1 MYVYLTMRIYPEDS
15 ISRFEFDR
23 IRESVQQHCRC
34 AIAKEKAAQ
43 LLPFS
48 QLEPI
53 LIQLNRTKELLHIL
67 QSGSYFPIT
76 SFPDISK
83 EITLLS
89 VANSILQ
96 EKQLINLR
104 DVSDTVNTL
113 VKYLSDKKT
122 VLPYVNGIFESVYF
136 TPDIINAIDA
146 VLDTAGIVKSSA
158 SKDLAD
164 IRKNLA
170 HVRREL
176 DRVFRS
182 QLAKLKKLGWLAET
196 EETVYNGRRVLSV
209 LAEQKRSVKG
219 LIQGNSDTGKT
230 SFIEPIETVE
240 LNNDVFELVA
250 QERRE
255 IMRILKQLTSQIRQH
270 KTLINNYQLSLIDF
284 DFVRAK
290 ALFAMDIGATM
301 PAVSKYPQVDL
312 INARHPILVLQN
324 KSSKKDVVPMS
335 CSLNHKLRLLV
346 ISGPNAGGKSITL
359 KTIGLLQMMLQSGL
373 LVPVDE
379 KSEMGIFHRLF
390 ADIGDSQSIEFELST
405 YSSRLAKMKYFLD
418 FADNR
423 TLILIDE
430 FGTGTDPELGGAIA
444 EAMLEQLAKNRTLGV
459 ITTHY
464 MNIKLAAD
472 RLEGTKNASMLFDD
486 TTLKP
491 LYRLQI
497 GQPGSSYT
505 YIIAEKAGLPKALI
519 DVARSKTAKDK
530 VTLDRMLQQLHQQQQ
545 EVKKLISQLE
555 EKEKQSD
562 ASKKK
567 YDELFE
573 KLKEKTERK
582 KTTQEEVDKLTELG
596 RKFKNISKE
605 WESAKDKKP
614 ILQKITKTLSAER
627 LKKLEKKQ
635 LEKKEK
641 LKKEILE
648 KKKIEIKIGTRVKL
662 LNGKQIGIVEDIQN
676 NKAKVTFGNLKT
688 IASLETLEAID
699 Y

>member
-1 MYVYLTMRIYPEDS
+1 MRIYPEDS

-23 IRESVQQHCRC
+23 IRECVEQHCRSTL
-34 AIAKEKAAQ
+34 AKEKAEQ
-43 LLPFS
+43 LMPYT

-53 LIQLNRTKELLHIL
+53 LMHLNRTKELLNIL
-67 QSGSYFPIT
+67 QSGSYFPIS
-76 SFPDISK
+76 SFPDISR
-83 EITLLS
+83 EITLLT
-89 VANSILQ
+89 VANSTLQ
-96 EKQLINLR
+96 EKQFINIR
-104 DVSDTVNTL
+104 DVSDTVNTM
-113 VKYLSDKKT
+113 VKYLSDKKAI
-122 VLPYVNGIFESVYF
+122 LPYINGIFETVYF
-136 TPDIINAIDA
+136 TPDIIDAIDA
-146 VLDTAGIVKSSA
+146 VLDTAGVVKSSA
-158 SKDLAD
+158 SKELAD

-170 HVRREL
+170 QARRDL

-182 QLAKLKKLGWLAET
+182 QLAKLKKLGWLADT
-196 EETVYNGRRVLSV
+196 EESVYNGRRVLSV

-219 LIQGNSDTGKT
+219 LVQGNSDTGKT
-230 SFIEPIETVE
+230 TFIEPIETVD
-240 LNNDVFELVA
+240 LNNDVFDLMQ

-255 IMRILKQLTSQIRQH
+255 IMRILKQLTNHIRH
-270 KTLINNYQLSLIDF
+270 HRELINNYQLTLSEL

-290 ALFAMDIGATM
+290 ALFALDIDATL
-301 PAVSKYPQVDL
+301 PIVSKYPLLDL
-312 INARHPILVLQN
+312 INAKHPILVLQN
-324 KSSKKDVVPMS
+324 KSSKKEVVPMS
-335 CSLNHKLRLLV
+335 CSLNHKLRILV

-444 EAMLEQLAKNRTLGV
+444 EAMLEELSRNRTLGV

-472 RLEGTKNASMLFDD
+472 RLEGTKNASMMFDD
-486 TTLKP
+486 ETLKP

-519 DVARSKTAKDK
+519 DVARSKTSKDK

-545 EVKKLISQLE
+545 EVKKLIAQLD

-562 ASKKK
+562 VSKKK

-573 KLKEKTERK
+573 KLRDKMERK
-582 KTTQEEVDKLTELG
+582 KATQEEVDKLTELG
-596 RKFKNISKE
+596 RKFQNISKE

-635 LEKKEK
+635 VEKKEK

-648 KKKIEIKIGTRVKL
+648 KKKIEITVGTRVKL

-688 IASLETLEAID
+688 IASLETLEAI